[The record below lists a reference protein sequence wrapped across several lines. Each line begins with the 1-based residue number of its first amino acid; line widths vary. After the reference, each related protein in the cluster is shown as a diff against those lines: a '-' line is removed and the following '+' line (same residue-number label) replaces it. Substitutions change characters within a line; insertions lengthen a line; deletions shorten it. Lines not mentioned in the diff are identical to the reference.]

1 MSKVYI
7 VTYGDYS
14 DYHICAASLDKKRAE
29 LLAEKYTDGYDEAT
43 VEEYELDEFFEEAKH
58 GYSWYWCWCK
68 IENGMFGQVK
78 VRQLDS
84 YGTGMVGKVVKSL
97 RYEQLFVD
105 VLAENDEHAQKIA
118 AEKFAT
124 YIYEHAGEGEDDG

>member
-7 VTYGDYS
+7 VTSGDYS

-29 LLAEKYTDGYDEAT
+29 ILAEKYTDRYDEAT
-43 VEEYELDEFFEEAKH
+43 VEEYELDEFFEEAIQ
-58 GYSWYWCWCK
+58 GYFWYWCWCK
-68 IENGMFGQVK
+68 IENGMFGQVG

-84 YGTGMVGKVVKSL
+84 YGTDVVGKVVKSL
-97 RYEQLFVD
+97 RHEQLFVD
-105 VLAENDEHAQKIA
+105 VLAENDEHARKIA

-124 YIYEHAGEGEDDG
+124 YIYEHAGEGVE